1 MVFASLEFLTL
12 FLPAFL
18 LIYAL
23 ARPSWRNVILLIGS
37 WLFYGWLSPL
47 FLFLHMV
54 LTVVAWVGGLLV
66 DRSREDGKGRVRL
79 LIALIVFNTAV
90 LCWYKYANIVAG
102 TVSEVIT
109 WYGAMPLDWQR
120 VALPAG
126 LSFIVLQA
134 ISYLVD
140 VHRHTVPVERS
151 FINYATYISMFGHSI
166 AGPIMSQSTGL
177 PRLVQCNA

>member
-47 FLFLHMV
+47 FLLLHMV

-66 DRSREDGKGRVRL
+66 DRSREHGKGRVRL

-90 LCWYKYANIVAG
+90 LCW
-102 TVSEVIT
+102 
-109 WYGAMPLDWQR
+109 
-120 VALPAG
+120 
-126 LSFIVLQA
+126 
-134 ISYLVD
+134 
-140 VHRHTVPVERS
+140 
-151 FINYATYISMFGHSI
+151 
-166 AGPIMSQSTGL
+166 
-177 PRLVQCNA
+177 